1 MEVIER
7 EELKEKLKR
16 GDDFK
21 LVMTMTVWA
30 YEAAHI
36 PGSIN
41 ISRPSQVTDHLSP
54 DDEIVVYCTNPSCIA
69 SIYAYEALH
78 KAGYKK
84 LRRYSGGIQDWVESG
99 EPFEGTTAEK

>member
-1 MEVIER
+1 MRTIER
-7 EELKEKLKR
+7 EELKAKLER

-21 LVMTMTVWA
+21 LVMTMNVWA

-36 PGSIN
+36 PGSLN
-41 ISRPSQVTDHLSP
+41 VQDPEDVKRLLSV

-78 KAGYKK
+78 AAGYAN
-84 LRRYSGGIQDWVESG
+84 LRRYSGGIQDWIEAG
-99 EPFEGTTAEK
+99 EAFEGTTAP